1 MEDSKKSQISN
12 PATGDMID
20 ELSVSEQI
28 EITDHLNLSKN
39 VQKAYG
45 TKKNNKK
52 KESFGVNLTFES
64 PSTIAKLFS

>member
-1 MEDSKKSQISN
+1 
-12 PATGDMID
+12 MID

-45 TKKNNKK
+45 YKKNKK

-64 PSTIAKLFS
+64 PSTIAKLFSQDFKT